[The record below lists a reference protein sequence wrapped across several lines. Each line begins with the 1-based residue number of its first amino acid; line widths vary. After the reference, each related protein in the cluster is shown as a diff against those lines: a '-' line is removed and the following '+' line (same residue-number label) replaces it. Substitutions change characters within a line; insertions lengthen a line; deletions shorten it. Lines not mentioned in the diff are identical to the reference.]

1 MTTTHHSFHMFQGCR
16 SRNCVSLDDGAV
28 PRHFLDKSVRL
39 SSVGVDWR
47 EIVALKET
55 YQEKFK
61 HSLDS
66 YLEQC
71 FAKTS
76 LRLRFVC
83 DCALANL

>member
-1 MTTTHHSFHMFQGCR
+1 M
-16 SRNCVSLDDGAV
+16 RNCVSLDDGAV
-28 PRHFLDKSVRL
+28 PRHFPIDKSGVNVRL

-47 EIVALKET
+47 GIVALRET
-55 YQEKFK
+55 YQENFR

-71 FAKTS
+71 FAKTN
-76 LRLRFVC
+76 LRLRLVP